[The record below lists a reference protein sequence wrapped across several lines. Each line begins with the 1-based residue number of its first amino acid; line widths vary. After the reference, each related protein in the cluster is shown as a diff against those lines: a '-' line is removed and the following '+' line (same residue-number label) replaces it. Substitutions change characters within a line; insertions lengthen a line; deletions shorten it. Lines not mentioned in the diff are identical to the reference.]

1 MPSSHS
7 VPKHTWLHWGRLKEV
22 DLTLLLRFWERTGY
36 EQPAPTHTASMI
48 SSNVHLF
55 LPHLCPGAPICLRR
69 IASGYCRKSFFVPR
83 VCVSLL
89 PETNRYAKSA
99 AMNDSYLSDRCTSS
113 RSIATE
119 HSGLLPLL
127 IIQLPI
133 QSNRTISMFRFC
145 APKLLPVPPFPSR
158 LFAKTS
164 RNQSEQRQIFRT
176 SFVVAL
182 SRGNS
187 TRPRNTVNFV
197 PYLQASRQTDVF
209 RQPTS
214 RKCPREAAPDFSA
227 KPSQSQPPHE

>member
-1 MPSSHS
+1 
-7 VPKHTWLHWGRLKEV
+7 
-22 DLTLLLRFWERTGY
+22 
-36 EQPAPTHTASMI
+36 MI

-89 PETNRYAKSA
+89 PETNRYVKSA

-133 QSNRTISMFRFC
+133 QSNRTILKFRFC

-164 RNQSEQRQIFRT
+164 RNQSASYDKFSGHPLSSLCPEATPRDHEIRSTSSHTCRHRDKPMSSGNQSRGSVRAKLLQIFQPNRAKANHLMNNANIYAPGLRT
-176 SFVVAL
+176 RSIRSEMVSKTTEQVHVL
-182 SRGNS
+182 
-187 TRPRNTVNFV
+187 
-197 PYLQASRQTDVF
+197 
-209 RQPTS
+209 
-214 RKCPREAAPDFSA
+214 
-227 KPSQSQPPHE
+227 